1 MSNPIPRV
9 SESALIAKSALKS
22 FKEMISHMDKV
33 RKLSGLELIEE
44 VEEINPFKVLSYNH
58 VLIDE
63 LVRRYEKAA
72 SVVRPEEEFP
82 EPTEADLAEIDA
94 IEKEME
100 AEKDRVLYWVIRF
113 EDGRFYPQPL
123 NDLPSL
129 PAALRFSIHTEAEM
143 AADAIPGST
152 LVEVTP

>member
-1 MSNPIPRV
+1 MNRI
-9 SESALIAKSALKS
+9 SESSTIAQSALKS

-33 RKLSGLELIEE
+33 RKLSGLELIER

-82 EPTEADLAEIDA
+82 EPTEADLAEVEA
-94 IEKEME
+94 IEAEIE
-100 AEKDRVLYWVIRF
+100 ANRDKVLYYVIRF
-113 EDGRFYPQPL
+113 GDGLFHKPGALAKSIAVPFDAAYRFPTHED
-123 NDLPSL
+123 
-129 PAALRFSIHTEAEM
+129 AEAM
-143 AADAIPGST
+143 AKILTDAT
-152 LVEVTP
+152 AVEVTP